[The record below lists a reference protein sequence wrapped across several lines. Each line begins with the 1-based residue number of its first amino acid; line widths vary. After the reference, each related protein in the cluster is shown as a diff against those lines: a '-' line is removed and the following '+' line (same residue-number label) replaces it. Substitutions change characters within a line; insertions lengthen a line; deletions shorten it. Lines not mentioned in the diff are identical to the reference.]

1 MIQALSSGSG
11 QMTLHEEAQM
21 DSEDRVLAVRNSL
34 DVMNTGGHKE
44 AVAQTEEQRGVS
56 ERQVC
61 V

>member
-1 MIQALSSGSG
+1 MA
-11 QMTLHEEAQM
+11 
-21 DSEDRVLAVRNSL
+21 SEDRVLAVRNSL